1 MKFLKL
7 AALVTIFMTPAT
19 AQENRIDLIRPDAPT
34 LAAHGEFPVGVRTMT
49 FTNPD
54 QIDILQVTET
64 AQPRTDRTLT
74 VEVWYPA
81 ATGTEAGTTYDVILR
96 DGIQKVPVIGM
107 ASRDAA
113 KANGSY
119 PLIIISHGYPGNRY
133 LMSHLGENLAS
144 KGYVVASIDHPRST
158 YSDKQAF
165 GDTLVNR
172 PLDQIFILN
181 AMDAASKG
189 RGPLSGLVDT
199 SSTGLIGYSMG
210 GYGAVIVGGAGVT
223 ETAVGYEWGGPQGTL
238 GIHQHGAETQSNV
251 HDDRIK
257 AIVAIGPWGRH
268 FAFWDADGAAGI
280 TTPIMY
286 VGGSVDDVSD
296 YTNGISVL
304 YNESVN
310 AERYL
315 LTFKGANHNAAAPMP
330 APVES
335 WKPVDNLDF
344 IPFEHYADAVWDT
357 RRMNNILA
365 HFTTAFMG
373 NYIQGDA
380 AMSGYLDLVETA
392 EDGVAALNEDGTQKP
407 EHTYWK
413 GFAPRT
419 AKGLSLMQAKP

>member
-158 YSDKQAF
+158 YSDKQAAARS
-165 GDTLVNR
+165 LVSSIH
-172 PLDQIFILN
+172 P
-181 AMDAASKG
+181 A
-189 RGPLSGLVDT
+189 LV
-199 SSTGLIGYSMG
+199 
-210 GYGAVIVGGAGVT
+210 
-223 ETAVGYEWGGPQGTL
+223 
-238 GIHQHGAETQSNV
+238 
-251 HDDRIK
+251 
-257 AIVAIGPWGRH
+257 
-268 FAFWDADGAAGI
+268 
-280 TTPIMY
+280 
-286 VGGSVDDVSD
+286 
-296 YTNGISVL
+296 
-304 YNESVN
+304 
-310 AERYL
+310 
-315 LTFKGANHNAAAPMP
+315 
-330 APVES
+330 
-335 WKPVDNLDF
+335 
-344 IPFEHYADAVWDT
+344 
-357 RRMNNILA
+357 
-365 HFTTAFMG
+365 
-373 NYIQGDA
+373 
-380 AMSGYLDLVETA
+380 
-392 EDGVAALNEDGTQKP
+392 
-407 EHTYWK
+407 
-413 GFAPRT
+413 
-419 AKGLSLMQAKP
+419 